1 MKTNNLSMIT
11 DSLCA
16 KMECDGYSQ
25 VVRDTTRWILGHFH
39 RYCMEHKIMEIDISV
54 AVKFLDECFGI
65 DYYDANI
72 PMQTVMRRP
81 LLILFE
87 FEECGNYKKSHQKSG
102 LQIPEAYEKPYL
114 EFRDYINAS
123 PACLKHKQHK
133 LHAFIQFCVH
143 LDSRGI
149 SILSAIGPSH
159 VHEYICFMK
168 EKFSASSVATRS
180 SMLREACD
188 WLYDSGYTSF
198 SGRMAIPMLR
208 ESPRQKILS
217 YYSRKEISK
226 MLSCIDNTTSS
237 GKLTYSIVCLLAYLG
252 MRVGDVIA
260 LQFQNIDWETGKIN
274 YIQQKTGGPVS
285 LPLLDEVKYPLI
297 DYIKNAR
304 NQSIDKDFV
313 FVTLHAPFTRYHH
326 TAPIFRMVADCLSAA
341 GIEFKGRHHG
351 PHALRHSLATGLMEE
366 NVPISAIS
374 GILGHSNTKTTETY
388 LTVSETHLKEFSLEV
403 PDV

>member
-1 MKTNNLSMIT
+1 MKTNQLTAIT
-11 DSLCA
+11 NSLYL
-16 KMECDGYSQ
+16 KMESDGYSQ
-25 VVRDTTRWILGHFH
+25 TVRDTTRWVLGHFQ
-39 RYCMEHKIMEIDISV
+39 RYCTERGIVEISIPV
-54 AVKFLDECFGI
+54 AVTFLDECFGI
-65 DYYDANI
+65 DYYNAAL

-87 FEECGNYKKSHQKSG
+87 FNECGNYKKTHQKPG
-102 LQIPEAYEKPYL
+102 LQIPETYEKLYL

-123 PACLKHKQHK
+123 PVCLKRKQHK
-133 LHAFIQFCVH
+133 LYAFTQFCVY

-149 SILSAIGPSH
+149 LHLSDIGPSDL
-159 VHEYICFMK
+159 HEYLSFMK
-168 EKFSASSVATRS
+168 EKFSASSMAAQN

-188 WLYDSGYTSF
+188 WLYDSGYIPF
-198 SGRMAIPMLR
+198 SGRTAIPMIR
-208 ESPRQKILS
+208 QSPRQKIRS
-217 YYSRKEISK
+217 YYSKEEISK
-226 MLSCIDNTTSS
+226 MLSCIDNTTPS

-260 LQFQNIDWETGKIN
+260 LRFQNIDWEMGKIN
-274 YIQQKTGGPVS
+274 YVQQKTGSPVS

-304 NQSIDKDFV
+304 SQSSDKDFV
-313 FVTLHAPFTRYHH
+313 FATIHAPFTRYHK

-341 GIEFKGRHHG
+341 GIEFNGRHHG
-351 PHALRHSLATGLMEE
+351 PHALRHSLATGLMAE

-388 LTVSETHLKEFSLEV
+388 LTVSETHLKELSLEV